1 MDRMETEMVV
11 LGDQGGL
18 VDLADRLDPEGL
30 EALRARLD
38 LEGRLDQDLLVG
50 LDPLGALEG
59 LENLADRLDQLD
71 LLVQL
76 GLEGLVDQRRQEGQ
90 QVLVGQQVR

>member
-18 VDLADRLDPEGL
+18 VDLEDRLDPEGPEDL
-30 EALRARLD
+30 QARLD
-38 LEGRLDQDLLVG
+38 LEGRVGQDLLVG